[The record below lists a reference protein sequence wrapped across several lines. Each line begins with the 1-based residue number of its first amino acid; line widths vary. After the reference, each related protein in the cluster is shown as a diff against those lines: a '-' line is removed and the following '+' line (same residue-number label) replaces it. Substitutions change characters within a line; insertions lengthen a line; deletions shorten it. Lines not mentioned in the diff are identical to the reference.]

1 MSSTR
6 QVLSVTEKFVDWR
19 VKPKR
24 GLEDG
29 IGRVRLRVVWPFAD
43 QRVSVMCWPAQFRIS
58 WEKRDGSGY
67 SWWIS
72 VSRFY
77 VNKRVREFNKDLGIQ
92 FCDD

>member
-6 QVLSVTEKFVDWR
+6 HVLSVIEKFVDCR

-29 IGRVRLRVVWPFAD
+29 MGRLRLRVVWPFAD
-43 QRVSVMCWPAQFRIS
+43 QRVRVMCWPAQLRIS

-67 SWWIS
+67 SWWIL
-72 VSRFY
+72 VSHSY
-77 VNKRVREFNKDLGIQ
+77 AKKE
-92 FCDD
+92 